1 MVKLN
6 FEQFRLPI
14 GVSGKNERTG
24 DVRESF
30 ADIVYMSATGV
41 KAHHL
46 AFKIYE
52 SNGAIEYSDEEVTL
66 IVATAEHYCTP
77 SFIDGL
83 KRQIENNPDN
93 KQQP

>member
-1 MVKLN
+1 MVKLD
-6 FEQFRLPI
+6 FEKFRLPI
-14 GVSGKNERTG
+14 GVSGKHEKAG

-30 ADIVYMSATGV
+30 ADVVYMSATGI

-52 SNGAIEYSDEEVTL
+52 SKGETEYNDEEANL
-66 IVATAEHYCTP
+66 IVSVAERCCTP

-83 KRQIENNPDN
+83 KKQIENNSN
-93 KQQP
+93 KK

>member
-1 MVKLN
+1 MVKLD
-6 FEQFRLPI
+6 FEKFRLPI
-14 GVSGKNERTG
+14 GVSGAHEKTG

-30 ADIVYMSATGV
+30 ADVVYMSATGI

-52 SNGAIEYSDEEVTL
+52 SKGETEYNDEEVDL
-66 IVATAEHYCTP
+66 IVSVAERNCTP

-83 KRQIENNPDN
+83 KKQIENNSN
-93 KQQP
+93 KK